1 MVGAFFWFG
10 GSASEKG
17 VKPLKY
23 SNNSSFIKDLKMLAK
38 IQRKNRQKI
47 VDLNRN
53 KAIRERCLNC
63 SAWMPK
69 EVRNCEFPDC
79 SLYPFR
85 SGKGKQDPK
94 LRTKAIKEYC
104 SVDQPG
110 EVTKCPCT
118 DCSLFPY
125 RQSRIDRSVEID
137 SVQEMQQIEGS
148 IETISV
154 E

>member
-1 MVGAFFWFG
+1 
-10 GSASEKG
+10 
-17 VKPLKY
+17 
-23 SNNSSFIKDLKMLAK
+23 MLAK

-94 LRTKAIKEYC
+94 LRAKAIRDFC
-104 SVDQPG
+104 LWCTCDQPG
-110 EVTKCPCT
+110 EVTKCPAKNNGQKT
-118 DCSLFPY
+118 TGVNAWESTTCSLFPY
-125 RQSRIDRSVEID
+125 RKWRIDISPKID
-137 SVQEMQQIEGS
+137 SVKEKHRIHGS
-148 IETISV
+148 KETITV